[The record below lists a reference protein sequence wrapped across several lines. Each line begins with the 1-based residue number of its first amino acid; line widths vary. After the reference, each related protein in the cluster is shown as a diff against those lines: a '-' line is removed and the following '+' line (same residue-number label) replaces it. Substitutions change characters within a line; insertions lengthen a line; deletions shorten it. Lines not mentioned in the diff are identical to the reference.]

1 MWKYYLK
8 SNGLLYRHNGECV
21 EVMQQGDWF
30 ESDYSIQALE
40 QLSIFKPIDESLI
53 DDYMS

>member
-1 MWKYYLK
+1 
-8 SNGLLYRHNGECV
+8 
-21 EVMQQGDWF
+21 MQQGDWF

-53 DDYMS
+53 DDYMSYTCTANTTFSNRNNILLCQ